1 VTQEDFTRY
10 VAAFVATIGAFVVS
24 PHGTA
29 LVLSHAAR
37 PLVLALDWLNRWV
50 PFLRRGATA
59 HPVTAHATLTATGSV
74 RVRASRAWPARPT
87 VKSLSEVVRQALDDV
102 DRELNDIWETL
113 GGQRS
118 EAKQELVRVRE
129 RLDGSLSDL
138 QARMNAAER
147 VQAEHDARA
156 LPGVGVGALMGIIP
170 REIAAL
176 PLLLYIL
183 LLVGVGYVTINV
195 ALSAK
200 RTRRALKF
208 S

>member
-1 VTQEDFTRY
+1 
-10 VAAFVATIGAFVVS
+10 
-24 PHGTA
+24 
-29 LVLSHAAR
+29 
-37 PLVLALDWLNRWV
+37 
-50 PFLRRGATA
+50 
-59 HPVTAHATLTATGSV
+59 
-74 RVRASRAWPARPT
+74 
-87 VKSLSEVVRQALDDV
+87 
-102 DRELNDIWETL
+102 
-113 GGQRS
+113 
-118 EAKQELVRVRE
+118 
-129 RLDGSLSDL
+129 
-138 QARMNAAER
+138 MNAAER